1 MHSIKVN
8 DPREVYRYKK
18 IETLPKIEKVSEGE
32 DFTEFELSFKSVV
45 ELPLKDVNN
54 AYAYYFKPKKPV
66 TNKLCIITHG
76 HGARGRTATLYFAK
90 GLAEKGISS
99 VFLVL
104 PFHGKRQVKGIAEG
118 EGIFVLDSVGM
129 LMRFRQSVIDMRTIA
144 DFAEMGI
151 FGKTDEISILGLS
164 IGGMVSAIT
173 MGVDARF
180 NKGVFILAGGDIEG
194 IFWKSFSMRVMRQY
208 VYAISK
214 SQDISEERKEHKNVA
229 LLYDPLTFAQF
240 IAPRRV
246 MMFNGYMDPIIPH
259 FASDKLYEKIKT
271 ANLTY
276 LPVGHGTVL
285 VFRKFML
292 SRIIKFLGG

>member
-1 MHSIKVN
+1 MHYIKVK
-8 DPREVYRYKK
+8 DPREVYKYKK
-18 IETLPKIEKVSEGE
+18 IETLPKIEKVSEE
-32 DFTEFELSFKSVV
+32 EKFSEFEVSFKSVV
-45 ELPLKDVNN
+45 ELPIKNVNT
-54 AYAYYFKPKKPV
+54 AYAYYFKPKKAT

-76 HGARGRTATLYFAK
+76 HGSRGRTATLYFAK
-90 GLAEKGISS
+90 GLAENGIPS

-104 PFHGKRQVKGIAEG
+104 PFHGKRQVNGIVEG
-118 EGIFVLDSVGM
+118 EGAFVLDSVGM

-151 FGKTDEISILGLS
+151 FGNPNKVYILGLS
-164 IGGMVSAIT
+164 FGGMVSVIT
-173 MGVDARF
+173 MGVDKRF
-180 NKGVFILAGGDIEG
+180 KKGVFILTGGDLEG

-214 SQDISEERKEHKNVA
+214 SQDVSGEHGEYANIDS
-229 LLYDPLTFAQF
+229 LYDPLTFAKF

-246 MMFNGYMDPIIPH
+246 TMFNGYMDPIIPH
-259 FASDKLYEKIKT
+259 FASGKLYERIKT

-276 LPVGHGTVL
+276 LPVGHGTIL

-292 SRIIKFLGG
+292 SRIVKFLGG